1 MAAVSPVRS
10 LPLPSRLPLAFAR
23 RRVLL
28 VGDLV
33 ADHYIYGQTDRV
45 SREAPVLIVR
55 YESAEV
61 KLGGGANVAANVR
74 ALSGQVTAVGVLG
87 ADEMGGELRRLFS
100 ESGVR
105 LHAVGGRGIATETK
119 TRILAGGVS
128 TTRQQ
133 MLRLDRGQHAALPPR
148 VRKALAKHV
157 ADAARDADAVVV
169 SDYGAGV
176 LGDEVRDVLRKLAAD
191 GLPVCVDSRY
201 ALPSFSGLTVCKPNE
216 PELEALS
223 GRPVRSEEDLLA
235 AGREALRRLD
245 CRALLVTRGRH
256 GMALFDAD
264 GGVDFIPVHGAKAA
278 VDVTGAGDT
287 VIATFAL
294 SVAAGASFGEAARL
308 ANVAGSMVVQKPGT
322 ATVTRDEL
330 LAELRGTR

>member
-1 MAAVSPVRS
+1 MAAVSPVR
-10 LPLPSRLPLAFAR
+10 PLPMPTRLPLAFAR

-74 ALSGQVTAVGVLG
+74 ALSGQVTAVGALG
-87 ADEMGGELRRLFS
+87 ADEMGRELRRLFE

-105 LHAVGGRGIATETK
+105 LHCVSGRGIETETK

-133 MLRLDRGQHAALPPR
+133 MLRLDRGQRAGLAPR
-148 VRKALAKHV
+148 VRKALARHV
-157 ADAARDADAVVV
+157 EEAARDADAVVV

-176 LGDEVRDVLRKLAAD
+176 LGDEVRQVLRKLSAD

-201 ALPSFSGLTVCKPNE
+201 ALASFSGLTVCKPNE
-216 PELEALS
+216 PELEALA
-223 GRPVRSEEDLLA
+223 GHPVRSEDDLLA
-235 AGREALRRLD
+235 AGHAAVRRLG

-256 GMALFDAD
+256 GMALFDAE
-264 GGVDFIPVHGAKAA
+264 GGVDLIPVHGAKAA

-294 SVAAGASFGEAARL
+294 SLAAGASFGEAARL
-308 ANVAGSMVVQKPGT
+308 ANVAGSLVVQKPGT
-322 ATVTRDEL
+322 ATVSRDEL
-330 LAELRGTR
+330 MSELRSTR

>member
-1 MAAVSPVRS
+1 MAAVSPARALPSVLQ
-10 LPLPSRLPLAFAR
+10 LPLTFPR

-55 YESAEV
+55 HESSEV

-87 ADEMGGELRRLFS
+87 ADEMGRALRKLFEEAGIRLCAAS
-100 ESGVR
+100 AKGVE
-105 LHAVGGRGIATETK
+105 TETK
-119 TRILAGGVS
+119 TRILAGGLN

-133 MLRLDRGQHAALPPR
+133 MLRLDRGHGGALPPK
-148 VRKALAKHV
+148 VRRALAKHV
-157 ADAARDADAVVV
+157 EDAAKDADAVVV

-176 LGDEVRDVLRKLAAD
+176 VGEEVRDVLRRLAAE

-201 ALPSFSGLTVCKPNE
+201 GLSDFTGVTVCKPNE
-216 PELEALS
+216 PELAALS
-223 GRPVRSEEDLLA
+223 GRMLRTEAELLE
-235 AGREALRRLD
+235 AGRLAVQRLG
-245 CRALLVTRGRH
+245 CKALLVTRGRH
-256 GMALFDAD
+256 GMALFDAE
-264 GGVDFIPVHGAKAA
+264 GGVDLIPVHGEREA

-287 VIATFAL
+287 VIASFAL
-294 SVAAGASFGEAARL
+294 AVAAGASFGAAARL
-308 ANVAGSMVVQKPGT
+308 ANVAGALVVQKLGT
-322 ATVTRDEL
+322 ATVSSDEL
-330 LAELRGTR
+330 LAELRGA